1 LWAEQGFIVDDEDS
15 RASGGV
21 RVLAQEPLLSVI
33 VPCFNEAE
41 VIEHTHQRLAKALD
55 DMTQAW
61 EIIYVDDGS
70 RDNTADLLRSIQKTS
85 PRTRVVRL
93 SRNFGHQIAVSAG
106 IEYARGAAT
115 VLIDADLQDPPE
127 VIASMVEKWREGFHV
142 VYGQR
147 SERTG
152 ETRFKLWTATAF
164 YRLINRLSEVPIP
177 LDTGDFRLMDR
188 AVVDALLRMRERHRL
203 LRAMTSW
210 VGFNQTA
217 VPYRRAE
224 RFAGTSKYP
233 LRKMLALAAD
243 GIVSFSAVPL
253 KIVTSV
259 GLGFSALSVLGIVY
273 AVAQRLLTDN
283 WVPGWTLIFIA
294 VMLTGG
300 LQFIFLGVM
309 GEYIGR
315 IYTEAKDRPLF
326 LVMEELGFDED
337 AAVQT
342 KSKPNTRSF
351 HSRPSRQDDTGW

>member
-1 LWAEQGFIVDDEDS
+1 M
-15 RASGGV
+15 
-21 RVLAQEPLLSVI
+21 LSVI

-41 VIEHTHQRLAKALD
+41 VIEHTHRRLIAALEPI
-55 DMTQAW
+55 TAAF

-70 RDNTADLLRSIQKTS
+70 RDATAELLRDIQAAGS
-85 PRTRVVRL
+85 RTKVLRL

-106 IEYARGAAT
+106 IEYASGQAI

-127 VIASMVEKWREGFHV
+127 VIAQMMAKWREGYHV

-147 SERTG
+147 TERSG
-152 ETRFKLWTATAF
+152 ETRFKLSTAKAF

-177 LDTGDFRLMDR
+177 VDTGDFRLMDR
-188 AVVDALLRMRERHRL
+188 AVVDALLRMREKHRL

-210 VGFNQTA
+210 VGFKQTA
-217 VPYRRAE
+217 VTYSRAE

-233 LRKMLALAAD
+233 LRKMLVLAVD

-259 GLGFSALSVLGIVY
+259 GLAFSALSVLGIIY
-273 AVAQRLLTDN
+273 AVALRLLTDN

-294 VMLTGG
+294 VMLIGG
-300 LQFIFLGVM
+300 LQFIFLGVI

-315 IYTEAKDRPLF
+315 IYSEAKDRPLF
-326 LVMEELGFDED
+326 LVMEELGFDASATAKRLQGAD
-337 AAVQT
+337 APVQAVPAG
-342 KSKPNTRSF
+342 SATR
-351 HSRPSRQDDTGW
+351 RR

>member
-1 LWAEQGFIVDDEDS
+1 VSQ
-15 RASGGV
+15 AS
-21 RVLAQEPLLSVI
+21 PMLSVI

-41 VIEHTHQRLAKALD
+41 VIEHTHQRLAAALEKITPD
-55 DMTQAW
+55 F

-70 RDNTADLLRSIQKTS
+70 RDRTAELLREIQAVSSRAK
-85 PRTRVVRL
+85 VIRL

-106 IEYARGAAT
+106 LEYARGQAV

-127 VIASMVEKWREGFHV
+127 VIADMMAKWREGFHV

-147 SERTG
+147 TERSG
-152 ETRFKLWTATAF
+152 ETKFKLWTARAF

-188 AVVDALLRMRERHRL
+188 AAVDALLRMRERHRL

-210 VGFNQTA
+210 VGFRQTA
-217 VPYRRAE
+217 VLYSRAE

-233 LRKMLALAAD
+233 LRKMLALAID

-259 GLGFSALSVLGIVY
+259 GLAFSALSVLGIIY
-273 AVAQRLLTDN
+273 AIVQRLWTDN

-294 VMLTGG
+294 VMLIGG

-315 IYTEAKDRPLF
+315 IYSEAKDRPLF
-326 LVMEELGFDED
+326 LVMEELGFEQTARAAKQIAASPD
-337 AAVQT
+337 AATIPLQ
-342 KSKPNTRSF
+342 SPARLG
-351 HSRPSRQDDTGW
+351 R

>member
-1 LWAEQGFIVDDEDS
+1 M
-15 RASGGV
+15 
-21 RVLAQEPLLSVI
+21 LSVI

-41 VIEHTHQRLAKALD
+41 VIEHTHQRLIAALEPITPD
-55 DMTQAW
+55 F

-70 RDNTADLLRSIQKTS
+70 KDRTPELLLGIQQS
-85 PRTRVVRL
+85 SRVAKVIRL
-93 SRNFGHQIAVSAG
+93 SRNFGHQIAVTAG
-106 IEYARGAAT
+106 VEYARGDAI

-127 VIASMVEKWREGFHV
+127 VIAAMVAKWREGFHV

-147 SERTG
+147 AERSG
-152 ETRFKLWTATAF
+152 ETRFKLWTAKAF

-188 AVVDALLRMRERHRL
+188 SVVDALNRMREKHRL

-210 VGFNQTA
+210 VGFRQA
-217 VPYRRAE
+217 GVPYSRAE

-233 LRKMLALAAD
+233 LRKMLALALD

-259 GLGFSALSVLGIVY
+259 GLMFSALSVIGILY
-273 AVAQRLLTDN
+273 AVGMRLLTDD
-283 WVPGWTLIFIA
+283 WVPGWTLIFIT
-294 VMLTGG
+294 VLLIGG

-315 IYTEAKDRPLF
+315 IYSEAKNRPLF
-326 LVMEELGFDED
+326 LVMEELGFGD
-337 AAVQT
+337 AVQRLPGH
-342 KSKPNTRSF
+342 SAARS
-351 HSRPSRQDDTGW
+351 SSAQPSGDGPGIDPVGFAPSSAPQR

>member
-1 LWAEQGFIVDDEDS
+1 MS
-15 RASGGV
+15 PSGT
-21 RVLAQEPLLSVI
+21 LLSVI
-33 VPCFNEAE
+33 VPCFNEE
-41 VIEHTHQRLAKALD
+41 QVIDHTRDRLAAALGAITAD
-55 DMTQAW
+55 Y

-70 RDNTADLLRSIQKTS
+70 SDRTAEKLHAIQQAD
-85 PRTRVVRL
+85 PRVRVVRL
-93 SRNFGHQIAVSAG
+93 SRNFGHQIAVTAG
-106 IEYARGAAT
+106 VEYAGGKAI

-127 VIASMVEKWREGFHV
+127 VIGAMVDKWREGYHV

-147 SERTG
+147 TDRPG
-152 ETRFKLWTATAF
+152 ETRFKLVTARAF

-188 AVVDALLRMRERHRL
+188 AVVEAMRRMPERHRL

-210 VGFNQTA
+210 VGFRQIG

-224 RFAGTSKYP
+224 RFAGESKYP

-259 GLGFSALSVLGIVY
+259 GLAFAALSMLGIVY
-273 AVAQRLLTDN
+273 AIVLRVMTDN

-294 VMLTGG
+294 VMLIGG

-315 IYTEAKDRPLF
+315 IYSEAKNRPLF
-326 LVMEELGFDED
+326 LVMEELGFG
-337 AAVQT
+337 A
-342 KSKPNTRSF
+342 
-351 HSRPSRQDDTGW
+351 DTGAPALSEGEGRPPMTHLLHNAPPRPPAAS

>member
-1 LWAEQGFIVDDEDS
+1 MIPGS
-15 RASGGV
+15 
-21 RVLAQEPLLSVI
+21 PLLSVI
-33 VPCFNEAE
+33 VPCFNEQD
-41 VIEHTHQRLAKALD
+41 VIRHTHQRLEAALRAITGD
-55 DMTQAW
+55 F

-70 RDNTADLLRSIQKTS
+70 RDGTAELLRAIQAAS
-85 PRTRVVRL
+85 PEVRVLRL

-106 IEYARGAAT
+106 LEYARGNAI

-127 VIASMVEKWREGFHV
+127 VIGEMVAKWREGFHV

-147 SERTG
+147 VDRSG
-152 ETRFKLWTATAF
+152 ESRFKLWTARAF

-188 AVVDALLRMRERHRL
+188 TVVDALLRMREKHRL

-210 VGFNQTA
+210 VGFRQVA
-217 VPYRRAE
+217 LPYSRAE

-233 LRKMLALAAD
+233 LRKMLTLALD
-243 GIVSFSAVPL
+243 GIISFSAIPL

-259 GLGFSALSVLGIVY
+259 GLAFSALSVIGIVY

-283 WVPGWTLIFIA
+283 WVPGWTLIFIT
-294 VMLTGG
+294 VLLIGG

-315 IYTEAKDRPLF
+315 IYSEAKDRPLF
-326 LVMEELGFDED
+326 LVMEELGFDQ
-337 AAVQT
+337 AA
-342 KSKPNTRSF
+342 RSGRLPG
-351 HSRPSRQDDTGW
+351 HQARSGELPLASAASSSR

>member
-1 LWAEQGFIVDDEDS
+1 MLN
-15 RASGGV
+15 AS
-21 RVLAQEPLLSVI
+21 LLLSVI

-41 VIEHTHQRLAKALD
+41 VIEHTHQRLSAAL
-55 DMTQAW
+55 QAITPDF

-70 RDNTADLLRSIQKTS
+70 RDATPELLRDIQLSS
-85 PRTRVVRL
+85 PHAKLIRL

-106 IEYARGAAT
+106 LEYARGQAV

-127 VIASMVEKWREGFHV
+127 VIGQMMEKWREGFHV

-147 SERTG
+147 TERTG
-152 ETRFKLWTATAF
+152 ETKFKLWTARAF

-188 AVVDALLRMRERHRL
+188 RAVDALLRMRERHRL

-210 VGFNQTA
+210 VGFKQTA
-217 VPYRRAE
+217 VLYSRAE

-233 LRKMLALAAD
+233 LRKMLALAID

-259 GLGFSALSVLGIVY
+259 GLAFSALSMLGIVY
-273 AVAQRLLTDN
+273 AIALRLLTDN

-294 VMLTGG
+294 VMLIGG
-300 LQFIFLGVM
+300 LQFIFLGVI

-315 IYTEAKDRPLF
+315 IYSEAKDRPLF
-326 LVMEELGFDED
+326 LVMEELGFDGAERPGRQGIGSGD
-337 AAVQT
+337 AFTTPLTAAAH
-342 KSKPNTRSF
+342 PGR
-351 HSRPSRQDDTGW
+351 

>member
-1 LWAEQGFIVDDEDS
+1 MLQA
-15 RASGGV
+15 R
-21 RVLAQEPLLSVI
+21 PMLSVI
-33 VPCFNEAE
+33 APCYNEEE
-41 VIEHTHQRLAKALD
+41 VIEHTQERLRDAL
-55 DMTQAW
+55 AAIVPSF

-70 RDNTADLLRSIQKTS
+70 KDGTAELLRQIQLS
-85 PRTRVVRL
+85 CQHVRVIRL

-106 IEYARGAAT
+106 LGYARGDAV

-127 VIASMVEKWREGFHV
+127 VIAAMVDKWREGFQV

-147 SERTG
+147 SERPG
-152 ETRFKLWTATAF
+152 ETRFKLWTARAF
-164 YRLINRLSEVPIP
+164 YRVINRLSEVPIP

-188 AVVDALLRMRERHRL
+188 AVVDALLRMEEKHRL

-217 VPYRRAE
+217 VTYKREE

-233 LRKMLALAAD
+233 LRKMLALALD

-259 GLGFSALSVLGIVY
+259 GLAFSALSLVGIIY
-273 AVAQRLLTDN
+273 AMAMRLMTDI
-283 WVPGWTLIFIA
+283 WVPGWTLIFITLLL
-294 VMLTGG
+294 VGG

-315 IYTEAKDRPLF
+315 IYSEAKNRPLF
-326 LVMEELGFDED
+326 LVMEELGFDPQRRTFDQASGSRSEE
-337 AAVQT
+337 AVVHAGPHQA
-342 KSKPNTRSF
+342 
-351 HSRPSRQDDTGW
+351 